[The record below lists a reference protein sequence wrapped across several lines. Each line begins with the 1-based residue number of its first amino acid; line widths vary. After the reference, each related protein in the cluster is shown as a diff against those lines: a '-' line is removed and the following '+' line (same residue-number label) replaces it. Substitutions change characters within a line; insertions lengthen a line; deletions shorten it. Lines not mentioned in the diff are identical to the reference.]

1 MFRAISKAVRYSNH
15 GTWCFSYR
23 ATLPVQSTMLSQNP
37 IPTSGVGAMA
47 PSPRRYLR
55 HILIDCHES
64 SLFGSRCR
72 WEAWVK
78 LSLCIATKN
87 SAEYIELLRVG
98 RSFADEVVVAVDAS
112 SNDLTREICRERR
125 QGL

>member
-1 MFRAISKAVRYSNH
+1 LRPH
-15 GTWCFSYR
+15 TE
-23 ATLPVQSTMLSQNP
+23 L
-37 IPTSGVGAMA
+37 
-47 PSPRRYLR
+47 YLR

-64 SLFGSRCR
+64 SLFVVGSRCR

-87 SAEYIELLRVG
+87 SAGYIEKLLRVG

-112 SNDLTREICRERR
+112 SNDPTERICHENADRVFSVESPGYVERILPWLNEQCR
-125 QGL
+125 GDRGR